1 VPLRTLER
9 ACSQDGWRRA
19 VKESGGLVAA
29 VSAEV
34 AAREGERIGLIATEL
49 VDRTQALTERLLGE
63 IERKLITGQLS
74 VARLRNLIAGFK
86 DCVAV
91 GRQSSGLDDRQ
102 PQMHLHY
109 YGSGKRTVP
118 LPVMVQ

>member
-1 VPLRTLER
+1 
-9 ACSQDGWRRA
+9 
-19 VKESGGLVAA
+19 
-29 VSAEV
+29 
-34 AAREGERIGLIATEL
+34 

-86 DCVAV
+86 DGVAV
-91 GRQSSGLDDRQ
+91 WTPNHPAWMIGK
-102 PQMHLHY
+102 PQMTSTTTGP
-109 YGSGKRTVP
+109 GSRTVP